1 MLLSRLVSFW
11 LFFSS
16 SFSTNGCA
24 SICSFISNSYNSFS
38 SFCTFVFLHILI
50 QYFCCCCF
58 MLCCMSAMSYQSIEP
73 IEFQR
78 TYRYG
83 PAREKQLS
91 RIYEC
96 ISHQLQIQ
104 NKSKRNKKKKHV
116 DKWTKIEK
124 KTALLYPKTFYPF
137 RSFDQQNDA
146 VSINIHTYHAYREA
160 NCTYIISEYC
170 RQWLFGTKWKICTIY
185 TKKGNVN
192 LMNGNLDLRLSF
204 PALTASD
211 IFRS

>member
-1 MLLSRLVSFW
+1 
-11 LFFSS
+11 
-16 SFSTNGCA
+16 
-24 SICSFISNSYNSFS
+24 
-38 SFCTFVFLHILI
+38 
-50 QYFCCCCF
+50 

-104 NKSKRNKKKKHV
+104 NKSKRNNKKKHV

-124 KTALLYPKTFYPF
+124 KNNASIPEDLLPIPL
-137 RSFDQQNDA
+137 
-146 VSINIHTYHAYREA
+146 V
-160 NCTYIISEYC
+160 
-170 RQWLFGTKWKICTIY
+170 
-185 TKKGNVN
+185 
-192 LMNGNLDLRLSF
+192 
-204 PALTASD
+204 
-211 IFRS
+211 